1 MSVRVRFAPS
11 PTGNL
16 HIGGLRVALFN
27 WLFARK
33 NNGTFLIRI
42 EDTDFERSTP
52 AYTQA
57 ILDSFLWVGIAS
69 DEPIVIQ
76 SERIPE
82 HLKKAQELV
91 AQKKAY
97 YCYCSQEELAARLG
111 ANASSGTAY
120 TRYDGMCRDL
130 DQVDTNK
137 PSVIRF
143 KIPNNHGPIS
153 FKDAIRG
160 PISFEADSLDDFIIV
175 RSGSV
180 PTYNFVVVLD
190 DAFMGI
196 THVIRGEEHISNTPK
211 QILIYQALGYTMPTF
226 AHAPLILGTD
236 GSKLSKRDAAT
247 SVLDYRKN
255 GFLPE
260 ALINYLVRLG
270 WASGDQELF
279 TVQEMVDQFSLEGIG
294 KKGSIFD
301 IKKLEWVNS
310 VYLKQKSGE
319 QLLTYIK
326 EYTNPDFL
334 QELPGWTEQEVRSG
348 LDLYKSRV
356 KNIKELE
363 RELVSLSHSPAEYNQ
378 EECQK
383 WITPETKGHLEEVL
397 SCLEALPA
405 WNNDTVSTALKAL
418 CQKLTLPLP
427 KIAQPLRI
435 ALLGKTTSP
444 GVFEIITLLGRKETS
459 NRIFT
464 FLEKGLYL

>member
-33 NNGTFLIRI
+33 NKGTFLIRI

-57 ILDSFLWVGIAS
+57 ILESFLWVGIAS
-69 DEPIVIQ
+69 DEPLVIQ

-82 HLKKAQELV
+82 HLKRAQELV
-91 AQKKAY
+91 EQKKAY
-97 YCYCSQEELAARLG
+97 YCYCSQEELADRLG
-111 ANASSGTAY
+111 ANASSGSAY
-120 TRYDGMCRDL
+120 TRYDGMCRNLAQL
-130 DQVDTNK
+130 DNNK

-143 KIPNNHGPIS
+143 KIPDNHGSIN

-160 PISFEADSLDDFIIV
+160 PISFESNILDDFIIV

-190 DAFMGI
+190 DAFMNI
-196 THVIRGEEHISNTPK
+196 SHVIRGEEHISNTPK
-211 QILIYQALGYTMPTF
+211 QILIYEALGYTIPIF

-247 SVLDYRKN
+247 SVLDYKKN

-260 ALINYLVRLG
+260 ALMNYLVRLG

-279 TVQEMVDQFSLEGIG
+279 TVQEMIDQFSLEGIG

-301 IKKLEWVNS
+301 VKKLEWVNS
-310 VYLKQKSGE
+310 IYIKQKSGD
-319 QLLTYIK
+319 QLLVYIK
-326 EYTNPDFL
+326 EFTNPNFVQGL
-334 QELPGWTEQEVRSG
+334 TGWTEQQIVVG
-348 LDLYKSRV
+348 LDLYKSRI

-363 RELVSLSHSPAEYNQ
+363 HELISLSHNPREYNQ
-378 EECQK
+378 EEYQK
-383 WITPETKGHLEEVL
+383 WITPEAKAHLKEAAA
-397 SCLEALPA
+397 CLEALSV
-405 WNNDTVSTALKAL
+405 WNNDSVAAALKEL
-418 CQKLTLPLP
+418 CQKLTVPLP

-444 GVFEIITLLGRKETS
+444 GVFEIITLIGKKETS

-464 FLEKGLYL
+464 FLEKSLYL

>member
-33 NNGTFLIRI
+33 NNGLFLIRI

-52 AYTQA
+52 EYTQA
-57 ILDSFLWVGIAS
+57 ILQSFSWVHIAS

-82 HLKKAQELV
+82 HIKKAQELV

-97 YCYCSQEELAARLG
+97 YCYCSQQELADRLG
-111 ANASSGTAY
+111 ANASTGSAY
-120 TRYDGMCRDL
+120 TRYDGLCRNL
-130 DQVDTNK
+130 ESTDTDK
-137 PSVIRF
+137 PYVIRF
-143 KIPNNHGPIS
+143 KIPANRGSIS
-153 FKDAIRG
+153 FVDAIRG
-160 PISFEADSLDDFIIV
+160 LISFEADTLDDFIIV
-175 RSGSV
+175 RSGLV

-190 DAFMGI
+190 DSFMNI

-211 QILIYQALGYTMPTF
+211 QILLYEAFGYALPIF

-247 SVLDYRKN
+247 SVLDYKRN

-279 TVQEMVDQFSLEGIG
+279 TVQEMIDQFSLEGIG

-301 IKKLEWVNS
+301 VKKLEWVNS
-310 VYLKQKSGE
+310 VYIKQKSAE
-319 QLLTYIK
+319 QLLTYIQ
-326 EYTNPDFL
+326 EHTNPDFK
-334 QELPGWTEQEVRSG
+334 QELSCWSQEQILAALE
-348 LDLYKSRV
+348 LYKSRV

-363 RELVSLSHSPAEYNQ
+363 QELISLSTLPELYNP
-378 EECQK
+378 EDCQK
-383 WITPETKGHLEEVL
+383 WITPESKASLEEART
-397 SCLEALPA
+397 CLEELVA
-405 WNNDTVSTALKAL
+405 WDNTTVTAALKEL
-418 CQKLTLPLP
+418 CQKLNIALP
-427 KIAQPLRI
+427 KLAQPLRI

-444 GVFEIITLLGRKETS
+444 GVFEIITLLGKKEVST
-459 NRIFT
+459 RIFT
-464 FLEKGLYL
+464 FLK